1 MFTAGRKSTT
11 NSTDLAGRRNGGKP
25 KRYHGP
31 VLMGPA
37 EIATRFNVSTQL
49 VNQWRK
55 AATFPAPCE
64 LSCGRIWL
72 EREILAWAKRYRPDL
87 LDNKKERA

>member
-1 MFTAGRKSTT
+1 VKA
-11 NSTDLAGRRNGGKP
+11 NGHKP
-25 KRYHGP
+25 KVYRGP
-31 VLMGPA
+31 ALMAAA
-37 EIATRFNVSTQL
+37 EIASLFDVKTQL

-55 AATFPAPCE
+55 ASTFPAPAE

-87 LDNKKERA
+87 YEVAMKKREAVTA